1 LQIGPQ
7 ELRRSKQRKQR
18 KRKEFGSLF
27 SLFAS
32 VQNSPFREELKTS
45 LSDLGE
51 GDVIIDRL
59 MSHDADLLGQ
69 FIREPN
75 TRAGQDAFTALVERH
90 LNLVYSAALRQV
102 RSPQLAEE
110 ISQSVFT
117 QLARHAASLKP
128 GTILP
133 AWLHQVTHHAA
144 IDVIRSEARRQ
155 AREQISCEMS
165 RLMDENT
172 VDWTLIEPLLD
183 EAVQGLEEAD
193 RAAIIMRFFENKSLR
208 EVGEALGTTDD
219 AAQKRVS
226 RALERL
232 REHFVRHKIAAA
244 AVGLAA
250 VMSAHAVQAAPVG
263 LSSTVATGSLAT
275 AGFSVTAS
283 SLLTTT
289 KIIAMT
295 TLQKVAVGV
304 VLVGAAATIV
314 YQQHRVSQLQQQHE
328 AFVKQQADDK
338 ALGAQIAQLKQERDA
353 ASNELASVSEENAT
367 LKNRPTEVLKLRGQV
382 GTLEDQK
389 KQLGQTA
396 AINKMTATPEA
407 RQLLHDQQ
415 KMGMGMA
422 YKQLAKDLK
431 LTSDQTDKLNDLLA
445 DYVMRNVD
453 QVTTALRDKPSPDEL
468 KQMFASE
475 NATRDQ
481 NIQDMLGADDLA
493 KFQDYSKN
501 LLSNLTVD
509 QFQDSFTGSDE
520 EKKAK
525 AEKLRQAIQQA
536 NQSAIAGAGLP
547 ADFQTIPML
556 NFVNIASEQQ
566 GDQSVKL
573 LQSIY
578 QQVAGSA
585 GGYLTPEE
593 ITKFQTFYNK
603 AIANNTAA
611 LGMNRAVMAPIGN
624 Q

>member
-1 LQIGPQ
+1 M
-7 ELRRSKQRKQR
+7 
-18 KRKEFGSLF
+18 
-27 SLFAS
+27 
-32 VQNSPFREELKTS
+32 N
-45 LSDLGE
+45 
-51 GDVIIDRL
+51 
-59 MSHDADLLGQ
+59 DADLLGQ

-117 QLARHAASLKP
+117 QLARHAASFKP

-144 IDVIRSEARRQ
+144 IDVLRSEGRRQ
-155 AREQISCEMS
+155 AREQIASEMS

-183 EAVQGLEEAD
+183 EAVQTLDEGD

-244 AVGLAA
+244 AAGLAA
-250 VMSAHAVQAAPVG
+250 VLSAHAVQAAPVG
-263 LSSTVATGSLAT
+263 LSGTVATGSLAT
-275 AGFSVTAS
+275 AGFSVTTS

-289 KIIAMT
+289 KVIAMT

-304 VLVGAAATIV
+304 VLVGAAVTIV
-314 YQQHRVSQLQQQHE
+314 YQQHRVSQLQLQNE
-328 AFVKQQADDK
+328 AFVKQQTDDK
-338 ALGAQIAQLKQERDA
+338 ALSAQIAQLQKERDA
-353 ASNELASVSEENAT
+353 ASNDLASASQEIAT

-382 GTLEDQK
+382 GTLQDEK
-389 KQLGQTA
+389 AKLGQTA

-415 KMGMGMA
+415 KLGMGMA

-431 LTSDQTDKLNDLLA
+431 LSSDQTEKLNDLLA

-453 QVTTALRDKPSPDEL
+453 QVTTALRDKPSAEQL
-468 KQMFASE
+468 NQMFAGE
-475 NATRDQ
+475 NTTRDQ
-481 NIQDMLGADDLA
+481 NIQDMLGAEDLA
-493 KFQDYSKN
+493 KFQDYNKH

-509 QFQDSFTGSDE
+509 QFKDSFTGSDE

-536 NQSAIAGAGLP
+536 SESALANAGLP

-556 NFVNIASEQQ
+556 NFVNIASDEQASQ
-566 GDQSVKL
+566 NVKL
-573 LQSIY
+573 LQNIY
-578 QQVAGSA
+578 QQAV
-585 GGYLTPEE
+585 GGMSGAMTPDEIAKLQAF
-593 ITKFQTFYNK
+593 ITK
-603 AIANNTAA
+603 AIGNNSAA
-611 LGMNRAVMAPIGN
+611 LNMNRAVMAPIGN